1 MLKRLVILNSDIY
14 SKADIE
20 LGDCDSLQI
29 VGPNNIGKSTLIYAL
44 NFLYIIDGKQMTFS
58 GNRTGD
64 KTTFNHYFPSISSS
78 YIVFE
83 IFKKR
88 YYCILVKKNAEGSL
102 DYYKIDSD
110 FKEEQYFKQL
120 PEGQSLKKFDSLLA
134 DFSSSGVEHNKFPNR
149 RDLFNFVYQKGR
161 KNNGVVWLNDSSS
174 QDQREI
180 TNNFSKIYRYLINSK
195 LIDNKTLKESLI
207 IADNKENEQVEFSK
221 KNQKDIQTLLKHNR
235 EIKVIK
241 SIQKSFGD
249 FKESVNQYKAKNQI
263 LSEIVFAFE
272 NQYSTAYIDLNTK
285 VFEKKTEKDKK
296 RLELNEEL
304 KPKQSSLTETIGGL
318 KVTITQKQS
327 SIDYLKEKI
336 TKIKSYEGL
345 EFLNQSLS
353 NLDNERKYVESRLT
367 QIENQ
372 NLNSREIEAKILRI
386 AQDISK
392 LQAQID
398 TYSNLLIHQISKN
411 AKSKELLNAILSD
424 SITALPKENI
434 ESSIE
439 KLSDVMKIFDGAIS
453 IPKDL
458 KGKPIASI
466 DDLRVRKDEAFKEK
480 EINEQL
486 LPIAKDLEKYRS
498 ELLKVQQKIKEVN
511 GKIDELNSLPELE
524 KDITK
529 DEGKQKDLIQQKD
542 DTEKQLR
549 LTEEQINRVTQAIEI
564 LTRDISQQE
573 SRISKI
579 QEWKVKIEQS
589 GIKPLE
595 HQTNESLDNLF
606 KNFERNVG
614 ERDEIKN
621 RKERLFESL
630 KAKTETVFASEEE
643 FIKYL
648 DSELATIDDKQKSI
662 DALLKNISTQFSIPC
677 KTLHS
682 KFQEFEA
689 FINNQFNSKI
699 RKIKIS
705 DIDSLNIEI
714 LPNENLIKDLKKI
727 MEIRDLTSELIFD
740 DQSENLN
747 VLNRYLDNQS
757 VIEFKDLFDI
767 KLHLDKKGHHKVVD
781 LRNQIESD
789 GTDKMIRMVIIMSI
803 IHQIVINDEENKIV
817 IFVDEIGTIDEANR
831 LEILNFCKENNF
843 VPISAAP
850 LHPYDGFDKYYLV
863 RRSTGKIVL
872 SENNGNVISRK
883 AKTKEK

>member
-20 LGDCDSLQI
+20 LAECDSLQI

-110 FKEEQYFKQL
+110 FKDEHYFKQST
-120 PEGQSLKKFDSLLA
+120 EGQTLKKFDSLLA
-134 DFSSSGVEHNKFPNR
+134 DFSSSGVEFSKFPNR
-149 RDLFNFVYQKGR
+149 RDLFNFVYQKGK
-161 KNNGVVWLNDSSS
+161 KNNGVVWLNEGAS

-241 SIQKSFGD
+241 NIQKSFTD
-249 FKESVNQYKAKNQI
+249 FKELVNQYKAKNQI
-263 LSEIVFAFE
+263 LSELVYAF
-272 NQYSTAYIDLNTK
+272 NALYSSVNIDLNTS
-285 VFEKKTEKDKK
+285 VIKK
-296 RLELNEEL
+296 RKEKEEHQVNLSETLNPKQNELNQ
-304 KPKQSSLTETIGGL
+304 KIGGL
-318 KVTITQKQS
+318 KTIILQKLTT
-327 SIDYLKEKI
+327 IDTLTKQI
-336 TKIKSYEGL
+336 SKIKAYEGIA
-345 EFLNQSLS
+345 FLHQSFS
-353 NLDNERKYVESRLT
+353 NLDKERKDIESRLT

-372 NLNSREIEAKILRI
+372 NLKSRDIETEISRLMQE
-386 AQDISK
+386 ISN
-392 LQAQID
+392 LERQIN

-411 AKSKELLNAILSD
+411 VKNKELLNAILSD

-434 ESSIE
+434 KSKIE
-439 KLSDVMKIFDGAIS
+439 NLNDVMEIFDGAII
-453 IPKDL
+453 IPKDFQ
-458 KGKPIASI
+458 GKSI
-466 DDLRVRKDEAFKEK
+466 PSFEELQLRKIKAVKDKES
-480 EINEQL
+480 NEQL

-498 ELLKVQQKIKEVN
+498 ELSRVQLKIKEISV
-511 GKIDELNSLPELE
+511 KIEELNSLPELE
-524 KDITK
+524 RNLIN
-529 DEGKQKDLIQQKD
+529 EESEQKSLIQQKD
-542 DTEKQLR
+542 DTEKELR
-549 LTEEQINRVTQAIEI
+549 ITQETIGRINQAIEI
-564 LTRDISQQE
+564 LTNNISQKE
-573 SRISKI
+573 SRIREIQKWKI
-579 QEWKVKIEQS
+579 RIEES
-589 GIKPLE
+589 GINE
-595 HQTNESLDNLF
+595 IEYQTNESLDNLY
-606 KNFERNVG
+606 KNFERNLT
-614 ERDEIKN
+614 ERDDIKN
-621 RKERLFESL
+621 RKERLFDSL
-630 KAKTETVFASEEE
+630 KTKTETVFASEDE
-643 FIKYL
+643 FIRYL
-648 DSELATIDDKQKSI
+648 DSELATLEDKQKSI

-677 KTLHS
+677 KTLYS

-714 LPNENLIKDLKKI
+714 IPNENLIKDLKI
-727 MEIRDLTSELIFD
+727 IREIRELTSELIFD

-757 VIEFKDLFDI
+757 IIEFKDLFDI
-767 KLHLDKKGHHKVVD
+767 KLHLDKKGQHKVVD

-803 IHQIVINDEENKIV
+803 IHQIVINNEENKIV

-831 LEILNFCKENNF
+831 IEILNFCKENNF

-863 RRSTGKIVL
+863 RRSKGKIVM

-883 AKTKEK
+883 KKVK

>member
-20 LGDCDSLQI
+20 LADCDSLQI

-102 DYYKIDSD
+102 EYYKIDSD
-110 FKEEQYFKQL
+110 FKDEHYFKQST
-120 PEGQSLKKFDSLLA
+120 EGQTLKKFDSLLA
-134 DFSSSGVEHNKFPNR
+134 DFSSLGVEYSKFPNR
-149 RDLFNFVYQKGR
+149 RDLFNFVYQKGK
-161 KNNGVVWLNDSSS
+161 KNNGVVWLNEGAS

-241 SIQKSFGD
+241 SIQKSFTD
-249 FKESVNQYKAKNQI
+249 FKELVNQYKAKNQI
-263 LSEIVFAFE
+263 LSELVYAF
-272 NQYSTAYIDLNTK
+272 NALYSLVNIDLNTSVLK
-285 VFEKKTEKDKK
+285 KKIEKEEHQVNLSETLNPKQN
-296 RLELNEEL
+296 ELNQ
-304 KPKQSSLTETIGGL
+304 KIGGL
-318 KVTITQKQS
+318 KTIVSQKQT
-327 SIDYLKEKI
+327 SIDTLTKQI
-336 TKIKSYEGL
+336 SKIKAYEGIA
-345 EFLNQSLS
+345 FLNQSLS
-353 NLDNERKYVESRLT
+353 NLDKERKDIESRLT

-372 NLNSREIEAKILRI
+372 NLKSRDIETEISRLTQE
-386 AQDISK
+386 ISN
-392 LQAQID
+392 LERQIN

-411 AKSKELLNAILSD
+411 VKNKELLNAILSD

-434 ESSIE
+434 KSEIE
-439 KLSDVMKIFDGAIS
+439 NLNDVMKIFDGAIT
-453 IPKDL
+453 IPKDFQGKSIPSIEDLQLRKNKAL
-458 KGKPIASI
+458 K
-466 DDLRVRKDEAFKEK
+466 DKES
-480 EINEQL
+480 NEQL

-498 ELLKVQQKIKEVN
+498 ELSKVQQKIKEVSV
-511 GKIDELNSLPELE
+511 KIEELNSLPELE
-524 KDITK
+524 GNLFK
-529 DEGKQKDLIQQKD
+529 EESEQKSLIQQKD
-542 DTEKQLR
+542 DTEKELR
-549 LTEEQINRVTQAIEI
+549 ITQETIGRINQAIEI
-564 LTRDISQQE
+564 LTNDISQKE
-573 SRISKI
+573 SRIREI
-579 QEWKVKIEQS
+579 QKWKVRIEES
-589 GIKPLE
+589 GIKELE
-595 HQTNESLDNLF
+595 YQTNESLDNLY
-606 KNFERNVG
+606 KNFERNFT
-614 ERDEIKN
+614 ERDDIKN
-621 RKERLFESL
+621 RKERLFDSL
-630 KAKTETVFASEEE
+630 KTKTETVFASEDE
-643 FIKYL
+643 FIRYL
-648 DSELATIDDKQKSI
+648 DSELATLDDKQKSI

-714 LPNENLIKDLKKI
+714 IPNENLIKDLKKI

-747 VLNRYLDNQS
+747 ILNRYLDNQS
-757 VIEFKDLFDI
+757 IIEFKDLFDI
-767 KLHLDKKGHHKVVD
+767 KLHLDKKGQHKVVD

-831 LEILNFCKENNF
+831 IEILNFCKENNF

-863 RRSTGKIVL
+863 RRSKGKIVL

-883 AKTKEK
+883 KKTK

>member
-1 MLKRLVILNSDIY
+1 MLKRLVILHSDIY

-64 KTTFNHYFPSISSS
+64 KSTINHYFPSINSS
-78 YIVFE
+78 YIIFE

-88 YYCILVKKNAEGSL
+88 YYCILVKKNTEGSL

-110 FKEEQYFKQL
+110 YKEEQYFEQT
-120 PEGQSLKKFDSLLA
+120 PEGQKLKKFDSLLA
-134 DFSSSGVEHNKFPNR
+134 EFSSSGVEYSKYSNK
-149 RDLFNFVYQKGR
+149 RDLFNFVYQKGK
-161 KNNGVVWLNDSSS
+161 KNNGVVWLNEGAS

-180 TNNFSKIYRYLINSK
+180 SNNFSKIYRYLINSK

-207 IADNKENEQVEFSK
+207 FADNKESEQIEFSK

-235 EIKVIK
+235 EIKTIR
-241 SIQKSFGD
+241 SIQKNVTD
-249 FKESVNQYKAKNQI
+249 FKELVNQYKAKNQI
-263 LSEIVFAFE
+263 LSEVVYAFDAL
-272 NQYSTAYIDLNTK
+272 YSSVNIELNTSVIK
-285 VFEKKTEKDKK
+285 KKKEKEEHQVNLTET
-296 RLELNEEL
+296 LN
-304 KPKQSSLTETIGGL
+304 PKQSELNQKIGGL
-318 KVTITQKQS
+318 KITVTQKQTV
-327 SIDYLKEKI
+327 IDSLAKKI
-336 TKIKSYEGL
+336 SKIKSYEGID
-345 EFLNQSLS
+345 FLNQSLG
-353 NLDNERKYVESRLT
+353 NLDTERKSIESRLT

-372 NLNSREIEAKILRI
+372 NLNSRDIETKISRLN
-386 AQDISK
+386 QEISK
-392 LQAQID
+392 LEGQIE
-398 TYSNLLIHQISKN
+398 TYSNLLIHQISKDASN
-411 AKSKELLNAILSD
+411 KELLNAILSD

-434 ESSIE
+434 QLSIG
-439 KLSDVMKIFDGAIS
+439 KLTDVMKIFDGAIT
-453 IPKDL
+453 IPKDF

-466 DDLRVRKDEAFKEK
+466 DDLRIRKDEAVKEK
-480 EINEQL
+480 VSNEQL

-498 ELLKVQQKIKEVN
+498 ELLTVQQKIKEVN
-511 GKIDELNSLPELE
+511 GKIEELNSLPELE
-524 KDITK
+524 KNLITE
-529 DEGKQKDLIQQKD
+529 EGEQKVLIQQKD
-542 DTEKQLR
+542 ETEKELR
-549 LTEEQINRVTQAIEI
+549 ITEETIGRINQAIEI
-564 LTRDISQQE
+564 LTKDISQKE

-579 QEWKVKIEQS
+579 QEWKVKIEES
-589 GIKPLE
+589 GIKPIE
-595 HQTNESLDNLF
+595 YQTNESLDNLF
-606 KNFERNVG
+606 KNFERNSI
-614 ERDEIKN
+614 EREDIKN
-621 RKERLFESL
+621 KKERLFENL
-630 KAKTETVFASEEE
+630 KAKTETVFASEDE

-648 DSELATIDDKQKSI
+648 DAELTTLDDKQKSI

-705 DIDSLNIEI
+705 DIDSLSIEI
-714 LPNENLIKDLKKI
+714 ITNEHLIKDLKKI

-747 VLNRYLDNQS
+747 VLNRYLDNQF

-767 KLHLDKKGHHKVVD
+767 KLHLDKKGQHKVVD

-803 IHQIVINDEENKIV
+803 IHQIVINDVENKIV

-831 LEILNFCKENNF
+831 IEILNFCKENNF

-863 RRSTGKIVL
+863 RRSKEKIVL
-872 SENNGNVISRK
+872 SETNGNVIYRK
-883 AKTKEK
+883 KKTG

>member
-120 PEGQSLKKFDSLLA
+120 PEGQTLKKFDSLLA
-134 DFSSSGVEHNKFPNR
+134 DFSSSGVEHTKFPNR

-263 LSEIVFAFE
+263 LSEIVFAFD

-285 VFEKKTEKDKK
+285 VLEKKNEKDKK

-327 SIDYLKEKI
+327 SIGYLKEKI

-353 NLDNERKYVESRLT
+353 NLDNERKNIESRLT

-392 LQAQID
+392 LQGQID

-453 IPKDL
+453 IPKDF

-524 KDITK
+524 KDMTK
-529 DEGKQKDLIQQKD
+529 EEGKQKDLIQQ
-542 DTEKQLR
+542 
-549 LTEEQINRVTQAIEI
+549 
-564 LTRDISQQE
+564 
-573 SRISKI
+573 
-579 QEWKVKIEQS
+579 
-589 GIKPLE
+589 
-595 HQTNESLDNLF
+595 
-606 KNFERNVG
+606 
-614 ERDEIKN
+614 
-621 RKERLFESL
+621 
-630 KAKTETVFASEEE
+630 
-643 FIKYL
+643 
-648 DSELATIDDKQKSI
+648 
-662 DALLKNISTQFSIPC
+662 
-677 KTLHS
+677 
-682 KFQEFEA
+682 
-689 FINNQFNSKI
+689 
-699 RKIKIS
+699 
-705 DIDSLNIEI
+705 
-714 LPNENLIKDLKKI
+714 
-727 MEIRDLTSELIFD
+727 
-740 DQSENLN
+740 
-747 VLNRYLDNQS
+747 
-757 VIEFKDLFDI
+757 
-767 KLHLDKKGHHKVVD
+767 
-781 LRNQIESD
+781 
-789 GTDKMIRMVIIMSI
+789 
-803 IHQIVINDEENKIV
+803 
-817 IFVDEIGTIDEANR
+817 
-831 LEILNFCKENNF
+831 
-843 VPISAAP
+843 
-850 LHPYDGFDKYYLV
+850 
-863 RRSTGKIVL
+863 
-872 SENNGNVISRK
+872 
-883 AKTKEK
+883 

>member
-20 LGDCDSLQI
+20 LGDCGSLQI

-64 KTTFNHYFPSISSS
+64 KTTFNHYFPSINSSC
-78 YIVFE
+78 IIFE
-83 IFKKR
+83 VFKKR

-110 FKEEQYFKQL
+110 YKEEHYFIQTS
-120 PEGQSLKKFDSLLA
+120 EGQKLKKFDSLLA
-134 DFSSSGVEHNKFPNR
+134 NLSSSGIEYNKYSNR
-149 RDLFNFVYQKGR
+149 RDLFNFVYQKGK
-161 KNNGVVWLNDSSS
+161 KNNGVVWLNEGSS

-180 TNNFSKIYRYLINSK
+180 SNNFSKIYRYLINSK

-207 IADNKENEQVEFSK
+207 IADNKENEQIEFSK
-221 KNQKDIQTLLKHNR
+221 KNQKDIQNLLKHNR

-241 SIQKSFGD
+241 SIQKSFSD
-249 FKESVNQYKAKNQI
+249 FKEFVNQYKAKNQI

-272 NQYSTAYIDLNTK
+272 GLYSSVNIELNSK
-285 VFEKKTEKDKK
+285 VVQQRKERENHRVK
-296 RLELNEEL
+296 LNEEL
-304 KPKQSSLTETIGGL
+304 TPNQSKLTKSVGGL
-318 KVTITQKQS
+318 EVTISQKQTN
-327 SIDYLKEKI
+327 IDNLKEKI
-336 TKIKSYEGL
+336 AKIKSYEGID
-345 EFLNQSLS
+345 FLNQSFG
-353 NLDNERKYVESRLT
+353 NLDKERKDIESRLT

-372 NLNSREIEAKILRI
+372 NLNSRDLENK
-386 AQDISK
+386 ISK
-392 LQAQID
+392 LLKEISELERQIE

-411 AKSKELLNAILSD
+411 VNQKELLNAILSD

-434 ESSIE
+434 ELGIE
-439 KLSDVMKIFDGAIS
+439 KINDVMKIFDGAIT
-453 IPKDL
+453 IPKDF

-466 DDLRVRKDEAFKEK
+466 EDLKIRKDDALKDK
-480 EINEQL
+480 QSNEHL

-498 ELLKVQQKIKEVN
+498 ELVITQKKIKGVN
-511 GKIDELNSLPELE
+511 EKIDELNSLPELE
-524 KDITK
+524 TNLTKEEAEQKTLMQQKDVT
-529 DEGKQKDLIQQKD
+529 EKDLIKIN
-542 DTEKQLR
+542 
-549 LTEEQINRVTQAIEI
+549 EQIGKINETIDI
-564 LTRDISQQE
+564 LTIDITDKE
-573 SRISKI
+573 KRIEKI

-589 GIKPLE
+589 GITPIE
-595 HQTNESLDNLF
+595 YQTNETLDNLY
-606 KNFERNVG
+606 KNFERNST
-614 ERDEIKN
+614 EREDVKN
-621 RKERLFESL
+621 RKERLFETL
-630 KAKTETVFASEEE
+630 KTKTETVFASEDE

-648 DSELATIDDKQKSI
+648 DSELVTLDDKQKSI

-705 DIDSLNIEI
+705 DIDSLSIEI
-714 LPNENLIKDLKKI
+714 IPNENLIKDLKKI
-727 MEIRDLTSELIFD
+727 MEIRDLTSEIIFD

-747 VLNRYLDNQS
+747 ILNRYLDNQS
-757 VIEFKDLFDI
+757 VIDFNNLFDI
-767 KLHLDKKGHHKVVD
+767 KLHLDKKGQHKIVD

-831 LEILNFCKENNF
+831 IEILNFCKEHNF
-843 VPISAAP
+843 IPISAAP

-863 RRSTGKIVL
+863 RRNKGKIVL
-872 SENNGNVISRK
+872 SENNGNVIYR
-883 AKTKEK
+883 KTKTT

>member
-20 LGDCDSLQI
+20 LADCDSLQI

-102 DYYKIDSD
+102 DYYNIDSD
-110 FKEEQYFKQL
+110 FKEEHYFKQSH
-120 PEGQSLKKFDSLLA
+120 EGQTLKKFDSLLA
-134 DFSSSGVEHNKFPNR
+134 DFSSSGVEYSKFPNR
-149 RDLFNFVYQKGR
+149 RDLFNFVYQKGK
-161 KNNGVVWLNDSSS
+161 KNNGVVWLNEGAS

-241 SIQKSFGD
+241 SIQKSFSD
-249 FKESVNQYKAKNQI
+249 FKELVNQYKAKNQI
-263 LSEIVFAFE
+263 LSELVYAF
-272 NQYSTAYIDLNTK
+272 NALYSSVNIELNTSVIK
-285 VFEKKTEKDKK
+285 KKKEKEEHQVNLTET
-296 RLELNEEL
+296 LN
-304 KPKQSSLTETIGGL
+304 PKQSDLNQIIGGL
-318 KVTITQKQS
+318 KTIVSQKQT
-327 SIDYLKEKI
+327 SIDTLTKKI
-336 TKIKSYEGL
+336 SKIKSYEGID
-345 EFLNQSLS
+345 FLNHSLS
-353 NLDNERKYVESRLT
+353 NLDKERKDTESRLT

-372 NLNSREIEAKILRI
+372 NLNSRDIETEISRLTQE
-386 AQDISK
+386 ISN
-392 LQAQID
+392 LERQIN

-411 AKSKELLNAILSD
+411 VKNKELLNAILSD

-434 ESSIE
+434 QSEIE
-439 KLSDVMKIFDGAIS
+439 KLNDVMKIFDGAIT
-453 IPKDL
+453 IPKDF
-458 KGKPIASI
+458 KGKAIPSI
-466 DDLRVRKDEAFKEK
+466 DDLQVRKNKALKEK
-480 EINEQL
+480 ESNEQL

-498 ELLKVQQKIKEVN
+498 ELSRVQQKIKDVSAKLE
-511 GKIDELNSLPELE
+511 ELNSLPELE
-524 KDITK
+524 RNLIKEEAEQKSLIQKK
-529 DEGKQKDLIQQKD
+529 DE
-542 DTEKQLR
+542 TEKELR
-549 LTEEQINRVTQAIEI
+549 ITQETIGRINQAIELI
-564 LTRDISQQE
+564 TNEISQKE
-573 SRISKI
+573 SRIREIQKWKI
-579 QEWKVKIEQS
+579 RIEES
-589 GIKPLE
+589 GIKELE
-595 HQTNESLDNLF
+595 YQTNESLDNLY
-606 KNFERNVG
+606 KNFDRTFT
-614 ERDEIKN
+614 ERDDIKN
-621 RKERLFESL
+621 RKERLFDSL
-630 KAKTETVFASEEE
+630 KAKTETAFASEDE

-648 DSELATIDDKQKSI
+648 DSELATLDDKQKSI

-714 LPNENLIKDLKKI
+714 IPNDNLIKDLKKI

-767 KLHLDKKGHHKVVD
+767 KLHLDKKGQHKVVD

-803 IHQIVINDEENKIV
+803 IHQIVLNNEENKIV

-831 LEILNFCKENNF
+831 IEILNFCKENNF

-863 RRSTGKIVL
+863 RRSKGKIVL

-883 AKTKEK
+883 TKAK

>member
-20 LGDCDSLQI
+20 LADCDSLQI

-110 FKEEQYFKQL
+110 FKDEHYFKQST
-120 PEGQSLKKFDSLLA
+120 EGQTLKKFDSLLA
-134 DFSSSGVEHNKFPNR
+134 DFSSSGIEYSKFPNR
-149 RDLFNFVYQKGR
+149 RDLFNFVYQKGK
-161 KNNGVVWLNDSSS
+161 KNNGVVWLNEGAS

-241 SIQKSFGD
+241 GIQKSFTD
-249 FKESVNQYKAKNQI
+249 FKELVNQYKAKNQI
-263 LSEIVFAFE
+263 LSEIVFAFDKL
-272 NQYSTAYIDLNTK
+272 YSSVNIDINTRL
-285 VFEKKTEKDKK
+285 FEKKNERDKN
-296 RLELNEEL
+296 RTQLSEDLI
-304 KPKQSSLTETIGGL
+304 PKQNNLNQTIGEF
-318 KVTITQKQS
+318 KATISQKGS
-327 SIDYLKEKI
+327 AKEILAEKI
-336 TKIKSYEGL
+336 RNIKSYEGID
-345 EFLNQSLS
+345 FLKQSFS
-353 NLDNERKYVESRLT
+353 NLDNQRKDIESRLT

-372 NLNSREIEAKILRI
+372 NLNSRDLENK
-386 AQDISK
+386 ISK
-392 LQAQID
+392 LTQEILKLDGQIE

-411 AKSKELLNAILSD
+411 VKDKELLNAILSD
-424 SITALPKENI
+424 SITSLPKENI
-434 ESSIE
+434 QSEIN
-439 KLSDVMKIFDGAIS
+439 KLNDVMKIFDGAIT

-458 KGKPIASI
+458 KGKPIPSI
-466 DDLRVRKDEAFKEK
+466 NDLKTQRESAIKDKTSNEK
-480 EINEQL
+480 L
-486 LPIAKDLEKYRS
+486 LPIAKDLEKYRF
-498 ELLKVQQKIKEVN
+498 ELSSVQAKIKETEK
-511 GKIDELNSLPELE
+511 KIEELESLPKLE
-524 KDITK
+524 KNFSDFEEELKVLFIK
-529 DEGKQKDLIQQKD
+529 RDE
-542 DTEKQLR
+542 TEKQLKQT
-549 LTEEQINRVTQAIEI
+549 TELI
-564 LTRDISQQE
+564 
-573 SRISKI
+573 SRINEAITILSEDINKAENRIKEI
-579 QEWKVKIEQS
+579 QSWKVKVEQS
-589 GIKPLE
+589 GIIPIE
-595 HQTNESLDNLF
+595 YQTNETLDNLF
-606 KNFERNVG
+606 KNFERNSS
-614 ERDEIKN
+614 EKESIKN
-621 RKERLFESL
+621 NKERIFENL
-630 KAKTETVFASEEE
+630 KTKTETVFASEDE
-643 FIKYL
+643 FIRYL
-648 DSELATIDDKQKSI
+648 DSELATLDDKQKSI

-714 LPNENLIKDLKKI
+714 IPNENLIKDLKKI

-757 VIEFKDLFDI
+757 IIEFKDLFDI
-767 KLHLDKKGHHKVVD
+767 KLHLDKKGQHKVVD

-831 LEILNFCKENNF
+831 IEILNFCKENNF

-863 RRSTGKIVL
+863 RRSKGKIVL

-883 AKTKEK
+883 KKAK

>member
-1 MLKRLVILNSDIY
+1 MLKRLVILNSEIY

-20 LGDCDSLQI
+20 LADCDSLQI

-110 FKEEQYFKQL
+110 FKDEHYFKQST
-120 PEGQSLKKFDSLLA
+120 EGQTLKKFDTLLA
-134 DFSSSGVEHNKFPNR
+134 DFSSSGIEYSKFPNR
-149 RDLFNFVYQKGR
+149 RDLFNFVYQKGK
-161 KNNGVVWLNDSSS
+161 KNNGVVWLNEGAS

-235 EIKVIK
+235 EIKVIR
-241 SIQKSFGD
+241 SIQKSFTD
-249 FKESVNQYKAKNQI
+249 FKELVNQYKAKNQI
-263 LSEIVFAFE
+263 LSEVVYAF
-272 NQYSTAYIDLNTK
+272 NTLYSSVNIDLNTSII
-285 VFEKKTEKDKK
+285 KK
-296 RLELNEEL
+296 RKEKEEHQVNLSETLN
-304 KPKQSSLTETIGGL
+304 PKQSELNQKIGGL
-318 KVTITQKQS
+318 KTIISQKQT
-327 SIDYLKEKI
+327 SIDTLNKQI
-336 TKIKSYEGL
+336 SKIKAYEGIA
-345 EFLNQSLS
+345 FLNQSLS
-353 NLDNERKYVESRLT
+353 NLDKERKDIESRLT

-372 NLNSREIEAKILRI
+372 NLKSRDIETEITRLTQE
-386 AQDISK
+386 ISN
-392 LQAQID
+392 LERQIN

-411 AKSKELLNAILSD
+411 VKNKELLNAILSD

-434 ESSIE
+434 QSEIE
-439 KLSDVMKIFDGAIS
+439 NLNDIMKIFDGAIT
-453 IPKDL
+453 IPKDF
-458 KGKPIASI
+458 KGKSI
-466 DDLRVRKDEAFKEK
+466 PSLDDLQLRKNKALKDKES
-480 EINEQL
+480 NEQL
-486 LPIAKDLEKYRS
+486 LPIAKDLERYRS
-498 ELLKVQQKIKEVN
+498 ELSRVQQKIKEVSL
-511 GKIDELNSLPELE
+511 KIEELNSLPELE
-524 KDITK
+524 RNLIK
-529 DEGKQKDLIQQKD
+529 EESEQKTLIQQKD
-542 DTEKQLR
+542 DTEKELR
-549 LTEEQINRVTQAIEI
+549 ITQETIGRINQAIEI
-564 LTRDISQQE
+564 LTNDISQKE
-573 SRISKI
+573 SRIREI
-579 QEWKVKIEQS
+579 QKWKVRIEES
-589 GIKPLE
+589 GIKELE
-595 HQTNESLDNLF
+595 YQTNESLDNLY
-606 KNFERNVG
+606 KNFERNFT
-614 ERDEIKN
+614 ERDDIKN

-630 KAKTETVFASEEE
+630 KTKTESVFASEDE
-643 FIKYL
+643 FIRYL
-648 DSELATIDDKQKSI
+648 DSELATLDDKQKSI

-714 LPNENLIKDLKKI
+714 IPNENLIKDLKKI

-757 VIEFKDLFDI
+757 IIEFKDLFDI
-767 KLHLDKKGHHKVVD
+767 KLHLDKKGQHKVVD

-831 LEILNFCKENNF
+831 IEILNFCKENNF

-863 RRSTGKIVL
+863 RRSKGKIVL

-883 AKTKEK
+883 KKAE

>member
-20 LGDCDSLQI
+20 LADCDSLQI

-88 YYCILVKKNAEGSL
+88 YYCILVRKNAEGSL

-110 FKEEQYFKQL
+110 FRDEHYFKQSS
-120 PEGQSLKKFDSLLA
+120 EGQLLKKFDSLLA
-134 DFSSSGVEHNKFPNR
+134 DFSSSGVEYSKFPNR
-149 RDLFNFVYQKGR
+149 RDLFNFVYQKGK
-161 KNNGVVWLNDSSS
+161 KNNSVVWLNEGAS

-241 SIQKSFGD
+241 SIQKSFTD
-249 FKESVNQYKAKNQI
+249 FKELVNQYKAKNQI
-263 LSEIVFAFE
+263 LSELVYAF
-272 NQYSTAYIDLNTK
+272 NALYSSVNIDLNTSAIK
-285 VFEKKTEKDKK
+285 KKKEKEEHQVNLSET
-296 RLELNEEL
+296 LN
-304 KPKQSSLTETIGGL
+304 PKQSELNQKIGGL
-318 KVTITQKQS
+318 KTIVSQKQT
-327 SIDYLKEKI
+327 SIDTLTKQI
-336 TKIKSYEGL
+336 SKIKAYE
-345 EFLNQSLS
+345 EIAFLNQSLS
-353 NLDNERKYVESRLT
+353 NLDKERKNIESRLT

-372 NLNSREIEAKILRI
+372 NLKSPDIETEISRLTEEISNLER
-386 AQDISK
+386 
-392 LQAQID
+392 QIN

-411 AKSKELLNAILSD
+411 GKNKELLNAILSD
-424 SITALPKENI
+424 VITALPKENI
-434 ESSIE
+434 QSEID
-439 KLSDVMKIFDGAIS
+439 KLNDVMKIFDGAIT
-453 IPKDL
+453 IPKDF
-458 KGKPIASI
+458 KGKSIPSI
-466 DDLRVRKDEAFKEK
+466 DDLQVRKNKALKDKES
-480 EINEQL
+480 NEQL

-498 ELLKVQQKIKEVN
+498 ELSRVQQKIKEVS
-511 GKIDELNSLPELE
+511 GKIEELNSLPELE
-524 KDITK
+524 RNLIK
-529 DEGKQKDLIQQKD
+529 EESEQKTLILQKD
-542 DTEKQLR
+542 DTEKELR
-549 LTEEQINRVTQAIEI
+549 ITQETIGRINQAIEI
-564 LTRDISQQE
+564 LTNDISQKE
-573 SRISKI
+573 NRIREI
-579 QEWKVKIEQS
+579 QKWKVRIEES
-589 GIKPLE
+589 GIKELE
-595 HQTNESLDNLF
+595 YQTNESLDNLY
-606 KNFERNVG
+606 KNFERNFT
-614 ERDEIKN
+614 ERDDIKN
-621 RKERLFESL
+621 RKERLFDNL
-630 KAKTETVFASEEE
+630 KTKTETVFASEDE
-643 FIKYL
+643 FIRYL
-648 DSELATIDDKQKSI
+648 DSELATLDDKQKSI

-714 LPNENLIKDLKKI
+714 IPNENLIKDLKKI
-727 MEIRDLTSELIFD
+727 MEIRYLTSELIFE

-747 VLNRYLDNQS
+747 VLNKYLDNQS
-757 VIEFKDLFDI
+757 IIEFKDLFDI
-767 KLHLDKKGHHKVVD
+767 KLHLDKKGQHKVVD

-831 LEILNFCKENNF
+831 IEILNFCKENNF

-863 RRSTGKIVL
+863 RRSKGKIVL

-883 AKTKEK
+883 KKVK

>member
-1 MLKRLVILNSDIY
+1 MLKRLVILHSDIY

-64 KTTFNHYFPSISSS
+64 KTTINHYFPSINSS
-78 YIVFE
+78 YIIFE

-110 FKEEQYFKQL
+110 YKEEQYFEQT
-120 PEGQSLKKFDSLLA
+120 PEGQKLKKFDSLLTE
-134 DFSSSGVEHNKFPNR
+134 FSSSGVEYNKYTNR
-149 RDLFNFVYQKGR
+149 RDLFNFVYQKGK
-161 KNNGVVWLNDSSS
+161 KNNGVVWLNEGAS

-180 TNNFSKIYRYLINSK
+180 SNNFSKIYRYLINSK
-195 LIDNKTLKESLI
+195 LIDNKTLKDSLI

-235 EIKVIK
+235 EIKVII
-241 SIQKSFGD
+241 SIQKSFSD
-249 FKESVNQYKAKNQI
+249 FKELVNQYKARNQI
-263 LSEIVFAFE
+263 LSEVVYAFE
-272 NQYSTAYIDLNTK
+272 ALYSSVNIDLNTS
-285 VFEKKTEKDKK
+285 VFKKKKEKEEHQVN
-296 RLELNEEL
+296 LSENLN
-304 KPKQSSLTETIGGL
+304 PKQSELNQEIGGL
-318 KVTITQKQS
+318 KTTISQKQI
-327 SIDYLKEKI
+327 SIDILTKNI
-336 TKIKSYEGL
+336 SKIKSYEGID
-345 EFLNQSLS
+345 FLKQSLS
-353 NLDNERKYVESRLT
+353 NLDTERKSIESRLT

-372 NLNSREIEAKILRI
+372 NLNSRDLEIKISRLSLE
-386 AQDISK
+386 ISK
-392 LQAQID
+392 LELQIE

-411 AKSKELLNAILSD
+411 GENRELLNTILSD

-434 ESSIE
+434 QLGIE
-439 KLSDVMKIFDGAIS
+439 KLTDVMKIFDGAIS
-453 IPKDL
+453 IPKDF

-466 DDLRVRKDEAFKEK
+466 DDLQIRKDEALKEK

-498 ELLKVQQKIKEVN
+498 ELLTTQGKIKEVN
-511 GKIDELNSLPELE
+511 GKIEELNSLPEFE
-524 KDITK
+524 KK
-529 DEGKQKDLIQQKD
+529 LSKEEGEQKALIQQKGE
-542 DTEKQLR
+542 TEKELR
-549 LTEEQINRVTQAIEI
+549 INEETISRINQAIEI
-564 LTRDISQQE
+564 LSKDISQKE
-573 SRISKI
+573 GRISKI
-579 QEWKVKIEQS
+579 QEWKVKIEES
-589 GIKPLE
+589 GIKPIE
-595 HQTNESLDNLF
+595 YQTNESLDNLF
-606 KNFERNVG
+606 KNFERNFG
-614 ERDEIKN
+614 ERDDIKN
-621 RKERLFESL
+621 RKDRLFENL
-630 KAKTETVFASEEE
+630 KTKTETAFAFEDE

-648 DSELATIDDKQKSI
+648 DSELATLEDKQKSI

-677 KTLHS
+677 KTLYS

-714 LPNENLIKDLKKI
+714 LPNENLIKDLKKV

-747 VLNRYLDNQS
+747 VLNRYLDNQA
-757 VIEFKDLFDI
+757 VIDFKDLFDI
-767 KLHLDKKGHHKVVD
+767 KLHLDKKGQHKVVD

-803 IHQIVINDEENKIV
+803 IHQIVINDVENKIV

-831 LEILNFCKENNF
+831 IEILNFCKENNF

-863 RRSTGKIVL
+863 RRSTGKIIL
-872 SENNGNVISRK
+872 SETNGNVIYRK
-883 AKTKEK
+883 KKSK

>member
-1 MLKRLVILNSDIY
+1 MLKRLAILNSDIY

-64 KTTFNHYFPSISSS
+64 KTTFNHYFPSINSS
-78 YIVFE
+78 YIIFE

-110 FKEEQYFKQL
+110 YKEEQYFVQTS
-120 PEGQSLKKFDSLLA
+120 EGQKLKKFDSLLA
-134 DFSSSGVEHNKFPNR
+134 DLSSSGVEYSKYSNR
-149 RDLFNFVYQKGR
+149 RDLFNFVYQKGK
-161 KNNGVVWLNDSSS
+161 KNNGVVWLNEGAS

-180 TNNFSKIYRYLINSK
+180 SNNFSKIYRYLINSK

-235 EIKVIK
+235 EIKVIR
-241 SIQKSFGD
+241 SIQKSFSD
-249 FKESVNQYKAKNQI
+249 FKELVNQYKAKNQI
-263 LSEIVFAFE
+263 LSEIVFAFD
-272 NQYSTAYIDLNTK
+272 NLYSSVYIDLNTK
-285 VFEKKTEKDKK
+285 V
-296 RLELNEEL
+296 LEQENERKNHRVKLNEEL
-304 KPKQSSLTETIGGL
+304 TPKQTSLTKSVGGL
-318 KVTITQKQS
+318 EVTISQNKTNV
-327 SIDYLKEKI
+327 DYLKEKI
-336 TKIKSYEGL
+336 AKIKSYEGL
-345 EFLNQSLS
+345 DFLKQSLS
-353 NLDNERKYVESRLT
+353 NLDTERKNIETRLT

-372 NLNSREIEAKILRI
+372 NLNSRDIENK
-386 AQDISK
+386 ISK
-392 LQAQID
+392 LTKEISELERQIE

-411 AKSKELLNAILSD
+411 GKNKELLNAILSD

-434 ESSIE
+434 QSGIE
-439 KLSDVMKIFDGAIS
+439 NLSDVMKIFDGAIT
-453 IPKDL
+453 IPKDF

-466 DDLRVRKDEAFKEK
+466 DDLRTRKDEVLKDK
-480 EINEQL
+480 QSNEQL

-498 ELLKVQQKIKEVN
+498 ELLTVQQKIKEVN
-511 GKIDELNSLPELE
+511 RKIEELNSLPELE
-524 KDITK
+524 KNLANEET
-529 DEGKQKDLIQQKD
+529 EQKELIQQKD
-542 DTEKQLR
+542 ETEKELR
-549 LTEEQINRVTQAIEI
+549 QINEQIARINEAINILTEEISSKTKRIE
-564 LTRDISQQE
+564 
-573 SRISKI
+573 KI

-589 GIKPLE
+589 GIIPIE
-595 HQTNESLDNLF
+595 YQTNETLDNLF
-606 KNFERNVG
+606 KNFERNST
-614 ERDEIKN
+614 ERDNIKN
-621 RKERLFESL
+621 SKERLFENL
-630 KAKTETVFASEEE
+630 KTKTETVFASEDE

-648 DSELATIDDKQKSI
+648 DTELTTLEDKQKSI
-662 DALLKNISTQFSIPC
+662 DTLLKNISTQFSIPC

-705 DIDSLNIEI
+705 DIDSLSIEI
-714 LPNENLIKDLKKI
+714 IPNENLIKDLKKI
-727 MEIRDLTSELIFD
+727 MDIRDLTSELIFD

-747 VLNRYLDNQS
+747 ILNRYLDNQS
-757 VIEFKDLFDI
+757 AIDFKDLFDI
-767 KLHLDKKGHHKVVD
+767 KLHLDKKGQHKVVD

-789 GTDKMIRMVIIMSI
+789 GTDKMIRLVIIMSI

-831 LEILNFCKENNF
+831 IEILNFCKENNF

-863 RRSTGKIVL
+863 RRSKGKIVL
-872 SENNGNVISRK
+872 SENNGNVIYRK
-883 AKTKEK
+883 QKVS